1 MTTKATLLSIRAALP
16 YNTGPIFSGFKAGTN
31 AYMTILALGV
41 NHKTASVE
49 VREKVAFQPDELE
62 LALQSLTQ
70 LGHVSESVIVST
82 CNRTELYCH
91 LEDDDLTPII
101 EWLAHFHQVP
111 ADELTQ
117 YVYQHADDQAVSH
130 LMSVAAGLD
139 SLVLGEPQI
148 LGQVK
153 QAYQQARQAGTV
165 GTIFERLFQSTF
177 AIAKDVRTHTEVG
190 QNAVSVAFAAV
201 NLAKHIFSN
210 LHKSR
215 VLLVG
220 AGETAE
226 LVARHLSDQ
235 GVARIQIANRTRER
249 GEALAQAVGG
259 EAHALTELHALLP
272 EADIVISSTASPLPI
287 IGKGL
292 VESAVKKRRHQ
303 PMLLIDLAVP
313 RDIEEQVGDLDDV
326 YLYTVDDLQSIVSAN
341 RKQRETEAATARDMI
356 TAQAEVFGDWMR
368 SLNSVD
374 LLRRYRESNQ
384 AAVQQPVERALAAL
398 AAGKAADEVVREL
411 SQRLTNTL
419 MHQPT
424 RAIQEAGRRG
434 DMTAL
439 AAYQKL
445 IK

>member
-1 MTTKATLLSIRAALP
+1 
-16 YNTGPIFSGFKAGTN
+16 
-31 AYMTILALGV
+31 MTILALGV

-49 VREKVAFQPDELE
+49 VREKVAFQPEELE
-62 LALQSLTQ
+62 MALQSLTQ

-91 LEDDDLTPII
+91 LEDDDLTPVI
-101 EWLAHFHQVP
+101 EWLAAFHQLP
-111 ADELTQ
+111 ADELSQ
-117 YVYQHADDQAVSH
+117 YLYQHADVGAINH
-130 LMSVAAGLD
+130 LMSVASGLD

-153 QAYQQARQAGTV
+153 QAFQQAREAGTV

-177 AIAKDVRTHTEVG
+177 SVAKDVRTNTEVG

-201 NLAKHIFSN
+201 NLAKHIFSS
-210 LHKSR
+210 LSKAR

-226 LVARHLSDQ
+226 LAARHLSEQ
-235 GVARIQIANRTRER
+235 GVARIQIANRTRSR
-249 GEALAQAVGG
+249 GEALAKAVGG
-259 EAHALTELHALLP
+259 EAHSLTDLHELLP
-272 EADIVISSTASPLPI
+272 QADIVISSTASPLPI

-292 VESAVKKRRHQ
+292 IESAIKKRRHQ

-313 RDIEEQVGDLDDV
+313 RDIEEQVSELDDV
-326 YLYTVDDLQSIVSAN
+326 YLYTVDDLQNIVSEN
-341 RKQRETEAATARDMI
+341 RAQRETQADVARDMI
-356 TAQAEVFGDWMR
+356 GLQAQGFNEWLR

-374 LLRRYRESNQ
+374 LLRRYRSGNE
-384 AAVQQPVERALAAL
+384 ALKQQPLERALNAL
-398 AAGKAADEVVREL
+398 AAGKPADEVVQEL
-411 SQRLTNTL
+411 ANRLTNTL
-419 MHQPT
+419 MHEPT
-424 RAIQEAGRRG
+424 RAIQDAGRRG
-434 DMTAL
+434 DLTAL

>member
-1 MTTKATLLSIRAALP
+1 
-16 YNTGPIFSGFKAGTN
+16 
-31 AYMTILALGV
+31 MTILALGV

-49 VREKVAFQPDELE
+49 VREKIAFQPDELE

-70 LGHVSESVIVST
+70 LGQVSESVIVST

-111 ADELTQ
+111 ATELTQ
-117 YVYQHADDQAVSH
+117 YIYQHADDQAVSH

-201 NLAKHIFSN
+201 NLAKHIFSD

-226 LVARHLSDQ
+226 LVAKHLSEQ

-259 EAHALTELHALLP
+259 EAHALTELHTLLP

-292 VESAVKKRRHQ
+292 VESAIKKRRHQ

-341 RKQRETEAATARDMI
+341 RKQRETEAATAREMI
-356 TAQAEVFGDWMR
+356 TAQAEIFGDWMR

-384 AAVQQPVERALAAL
+384 AAAQQPIERALAAL

>member
-1 MTTKATLLSIRAALP
+1 
-16 YNTGPIFSGFKAGTN
+16 
-31 AYMTILALGV
+31 MTIVALGV
-41 NHKTASVE
+41 NHKTATVE
-49 VREKVAFQPDELE
+49 VREKVAFATEQLE

-91 LEDDDLTPII
+91 LEGENAEPVID
-101 EWLAHFHQVP
+101 WLAQFHQVS
-111 ADELTQ
+111 ADDLRQ
-117 YVYQHADDQAVSH
+117 YIYQHAGEHAVNH
-130 LMSVAAGLD
+130 LMAVASGLD

-153 QAYQQARQAGTV
+153 QAYQQARDAGAI

-177 AIAKDVRTHTEVG
+177 AVAKDVRTYTEVG

-201 NLAKHIFSN
+201 NLAKHIFSSLN
-210 LHKSR
+210 KAS

-226 LVARHLSDQ
+226 LAARHLAEQ
-235 GVARIQIANRTRER
+235 GVASIQIANRTRAR

-259 EAHALTELHALLP
+259 QAYSLSDLQQLLP
-272 EADIVISSTASPLPI
+272 QADIVISSTASPLPI

-292 VESAVKKRRHQ
+292 VESAVKKRRHR

-313 RDIEEQVGDLDDV
+313 RDIEEQVGELDDV

-341 RKQRETEAATARDMI
+341 RKQRETEAAAAREMI
-356 TAQAEVFGDWMR
+356 AQQAYQFGEWLR

-374 LLRRYRESNQ
+374 LLRKYRDTQQELAEQ
-384 AAVQQPVERALAAL
+384 ALQRARNAL
-398 AAGKAADEVVREL
+398 AAGKPADEVVEEL
-411 SQRLTNTL
+411 GKRLTNTL
-419 MHQPT
+419 LHAPT
-424 RAIQEAGRRG
+424 LAIQDAGRRG
-434 DMTAL
+434 DNTAL

-445 IK
+445 IKS

>member
-1 MTTKATLLSIRAALP
+1 M
-16 YNTGPIFSGFKAGTN
+16 
-31 AYMTILALGV
+31 
-41 NHKTASVE
+41 
-49 VREKVAFQPDELE
+49 
-62 LALQSLTQ
+62 
-70 LGHVSESVIVST
+70 SESVIVST

-91 LEDDDLTPII
+91 LEQADLEPVVQ
-101 EWLAHFHQVP
+101 WLADFHQVP
-111 ADELTQ
+111 AAELQQ
-117 YVYQHADDQAVSH
+117 YLYQLADTEAVDH
-130 LMSVAAGLD
+130 LMAVASGLD

-153 QAYQQARQAGTV
+153 QAYQQAKEAGTV

-201 NLAKHIFSN
+201 NLAKHIFSS
-210 LHKSR
+210 LKDAT

-226 LVARHLSDQ
+226 LAARHLSEQ
-235 GVARIQIANRTRER
+235 GVKRMLIANRTRAR
-249 GEALAQAVGG
+249 GEALAQLVGG
-259 EAHALTELHALLP
+259 EAHSLSDLQYLLP
-272 EADIVISSTASPLPI
+272 QADIVISSTASPLPI

-313 RDIEEQVGDLDDV
+313 RDVEEQVGDLDDV
-326 YLYTVDDLQSIVSAN
+326 FLYTVDDLQSIVSAN
-341 RKQRETEAATARDMI
+341 RKQRENEAEAARAMI
-356 TAQAEVFGDWMR
+356 ASQAEAFNAWMR

-374 LLRRYRESNQ
+374 LLKRYRETHQQLAEQ
-384 AAVQQPVERALAAL
+384 ALQRALQGL
-398 AAGKAADEVVREL
+398 NSGKDPQDLLIEL
-411 SQRLTNTL
+411 TNRLSNTL
-419 MHQPT
+419 MHTPT

-434 DMTAL
+434 DLTAL

-445 IK
+445 IKE

>member
-1 MTTKATLLSIRAALP
+1 
-16 YNTGPIFSGFKAGTN
+16 
-31 AYMTILALGV
+31 MTILALGV

-49 VREKVAFQPDELE
+49 VREKVAFQPDDLE

-91 LEDDDLTPII
+91 LEDDDLTPVI
-101 EWLAHFHQVP
+101 EWLAQFHQLP
-111 ADELTQ
+111 AGELNQ
-117 YVYQHADDQAVSH
+117 YVYQHADDSAVNH
-130 LMSVAAGLD
+130 LMSVASGLD

-177 AIAKDVRTHTEVG
+177 AVAKDVRTHTEVG

-201 NLAKHIFSN
+201 NLAKHIFSS
-210 LHKSR
+210 LKTSR

-226 LVARHLSDQ
+226 LVARHLSEQ

-259 EAHALTELHALLP
+259 EAHALTELHTLLP
-272 EADIVISSTASPLPI
+272 QADIVISSTASPLPI

-292 VESAVKKRRHQ
+292 VESAIKKRRHQ

-341 RKQRETEAATARDMI
+341 RKQRETEAETARDMI
-356 TAQAEVFGDWMR
+356 TKQAQIFSDWMR

-374 LLRRYRESNQ
+374 LLRRYRQSSQ
-384 AAVQQPVERALAAL
+384 DAAQQPVERALAAL

>member
-1 MTTKATLLSIRAALP
+1 MQKSAS
-16 YNTGPIFSGFKAGTN
+16 NHSS
-31 AYMTILALGV
+31 MTILALGV

-49 VREKVAFQPDELE
+49 VREKVAFAPDELE
-62 LALQSLTQ
+62 MALQSLTQ

-91 LEDDDLTPII
+91 LEEADLTPVI
-101 EWLAHFHQVP
+101 EWLANFHQVP
-111 ADELTQ
+111 AAELSQ
-117 YVYQHADDQAVSH
+117 YLYQHADEQAVNH

-153 QAYQQARQAGTV
+153 QAFQQAKEAGTV

-177 AIAKDVRTHTEVG
+177 SVAKDVRTHTEVG

-210 LHKSR
+210 LSSAK

-226 LVARHLSDQ
+226 LAARHLSEQ
-235 GVARIQIANRTRER
+235 GVAQMMIANRTRAR
-249 GEALAQAVGG
+249 GEALANAVGG
-259 EAHALTELHALLP
+259 EAHSLSDLHYLLP
-272 EADIVISSTASPLPI
+272 QADIVISSTASPLPI

-292 VESAVKKRRHQ
+292 VEKAVKARRHR

-313 RDIEEQVGDLDDV
+313 RDIEEQVGELDDV
-326 YLYTVDDLQSIVSAN
+326 FLYTVDDLQSIVSTN
-341 RKQRETEAATARDMI
+341 RKQRETEAETARLMI
-356 TAQAEVFGDWMR
+356 AKQAQSFAAWLR

-374 LLRRYRESNQ
+374 LLRRYRESHQ
-384 AAVQQPVERALAAL
+384 AASELAVQRALNGL
-398 AAGKAADEVVREL
+398 AAGKSAEEIVSEL
-411 SQRLTNTL
+411 ANRLTNTM
-419 MHQPT
+419 MHTPT

-434 DMTAL
+434 DLTAL

-445 IK
+445 IKD

>member
-1 MTTKATLLSIRAALP
+1 
-16 YNTGPIFSGFKAGTN
+16 
-31 AYMTILALGV
+31 MTILALGV

-49 VREKVAFQPDELE
+49 VREKVAFQPEELE
-62 LALQSLTQ
+62 MALQSLTQ

-91 LEDDDLTPII
+91 LEEDDLTPVI
-101 EWLAHFHQVP
+101 EWFAAFHQLP
-111 ADELTQ
+111 ADELSQ
-117 YVYQHADDQAVSH
+117 YLYQHADVGAINH
-130 LMSVAAGLD
+130 LMSVASGLD

-153 QAYQQARQAGTV
+153 QAFQQAREAGTV

-177 AIAKDVRTHTEVG
+177 SVAKDVRTNTEVG

-201 NLAKHIFSN
+201 NLAKHIFSS
-210 LHKSR
+210 LSKAR

-226 LVARHLSDQ
+226 LVARHLSEQ
-235 GVARIQIANRTRER
+235 GVARIQIANRTRSR
-249 GEALAQAVGG
+249 GEALAKAVGG
-259 EAHALTELHALLP
+259 EAHSLTDLHELLP
-272 EADIVISSTASPLPI
+272 QADIVISSTASPLPI

-292 VESAVKKRRHQ
+292 IESAIKKRRHQ

-313 RDIEEQVGDLDDV
+313 RDIEEQVSELDDV
-326 YLYTVDDLQSIVSAN
+326 YLYTVDDLQSIVSEN
-341 RKQRETEAATARDMI
+341 RAQRETQADVARDMI
-356 TAQAEVFGDWMR
+356 SLQAQAFNEWLR

-374 LLRRYRESNQ
+374 LLRRYRSGNE
-384 AAVQQPVERALAAL
+384 ALMQQPLDRALNAL
-398 AAGKAADEVVREL
+398 AAGKPANEVVQEL
-411 SQRLTNTL
+411 ANRLTNTL
-419 MHQPT
+419 MHEPT
-424 RAIQEAGRRG
+424 RAIQDAGRRG
-434 DMTAL
+434 DLTAL

>member
-1 MTTKATLLSIRAALP
+1 
-16 YNTGPIFSGFKAGTN
+16 
-31 AYMTILALGV
+31 MTILALGV

-49 VREKVAFQPDELE
+49 VREKVAFAAEQLE

-91 LEDDDLTPII
+91 LEQDDLTPVI
-101 EWLAHFHQVP
+101 EWLAAFHQIPV
-111 ADELTQ
+111 DELSQ
-117 YVYQHADDQAVSH
+117 YIYQHADEQAVSH

-153 QAYQQARQAGTV
+153 QAYQQAKEAGTV

-201 NLAKHIFSN
+201 NLAKHIFSS
-210 LHKSR
+210 LDKAT

-226 LVARHLSDQ
+226 LAARHLSEQ
-235 GVARIQIANRTRER
+235 GVAKMLIANRTRSR
-249 GEALAQAVGG
+249 GEALAAAVGG
-259 EAHALTELHALLP
+259 EAHSLSDLHHLLP
-272 EADIVISSTASPLPI
+272 QADIVISSTASPLPI
-287 IGKGL
+287 VGKGL
-292 VESAVKKRRHQ
+292 VESAVKKRRHR

-326 YLYTVDDLQSIVSAN
+326 FLYTVDDLQSIVSAN
-341 RKQRETEAATARDMI
+341 RKQRETEAAAAMGMVEQ
-356 TAQAEVFGDWMR
+356 QAAAFSAWLR

-374 LLRRYRESNQ
+374 LLRRYRQTQQELAEQ
-384 AAVQQPVERALAAL
+384 ARQRAATSL
-398 AAGKAADEVVREL
+398 AAGKDPQDVIDEL
-411 SQRLTNTL
+411 CKRLTNTL
-419 MHQPT
+419 MHTPT
-424 RAIQEAGRRG
+424 LAIQDAGRRG
-434 DMTAL
+434 DLTAL

-445 IK
+445 IKD

>member
-1 MTTKATLLSIRAALP
+1 
-16 YNTGPIFSGFKAGTN
+16 
-31 AYMTILALGV
+31 MTILALGV

-49 VREKVAFQPDELE
+49 VREKVAFSPDELE
-62 LALQSLTQ
+62 MALQSLTQ

-91 LEDDDLTPII
+91 LEAADLEPVIQ
-101 EWLAHFHQVP
+101 WLADFHQLS
-111 ADELTQ
+111 AAELGQ
-117 YVYQHADDQAVSH
+117 YLYQHADEHAVDH

-153 QAYQQARQAGTV
+153 QAYQQAKEAGTV
-165 GTIFERLFQSTF
+165 GSIFDRLFQSTF
-177 AIAKDVRTHTEVG
+177 AVAKDVRTHTEVG

-201 NLAKHIFSN
+201 NLAKHIFSS
-210 LHKSR
+210 LDKAT

-226 LVARHLSDQ
+226 LAARHLSEQ
-235 GVARIQIANRTRER
+235 GVKRMLIANRTRAR
-249 GEALAQAVGG
+249 GEDLAKRVAG
-259 EAHALTELHALLP
+259 EAHSLSDLQHLLP
-272 EADIVISSTASPLPI
+272 QADIVISSTASPLPI
-287 IGKGL
+287 VGKGL

-313 RDIEEQVGDLDDV
+313 RDIEEQVGELDDV
-326 YLYTVDDLQSIVSAN
+326 FLYTVDDLQSIVSAN
-341 RKQRETEAATARDMI
+341 RKQRETEAEVAREMI
-356 TAQAEVFGDWMR
+356 KQQARSFSDWLR

-374 LLRRYRESNQ
+374 ILKRYREANQQ
-384 AAVQQPVERALAAL
+384 AAEQSLQRALTAL
-398 AAGKAADEVVREL
+398 NAGKDPADVVVE
-411 SQRLTNTL
+411 LTNKLSNTM
-419 MHQPT
+419 MHAPT

-434 DMTAL
+434 DLTAL

-445 IK
+445 IKD

>member
-1 MTTKATLLSIRAALP
+1 MKKSVSDP
-16 YNTGPIFSGFKAGTN
+16 SS
-31 AYMTILALGV
+31 MTILALGV

-49 VREKVAFQPDELE
+49 VREKVAFAADKLE

-91 LEDDDLTPII
+91 LEQADLEPVVQ
-101 EWLAHFHQVP
+101 WLADFHQVP
-111 ADELTQ
+111 AAELQQ
-117 YVYQHADDQAVSH
+117 YLYQLADTEAVDH
-130 LMSVAAGLD
+130 LMAVASGLD

-153 QAYQQARQAGTV
+153 QAYQQAKEAGTV

-201 NLAKHIFSN
+201 NLAKHIFSS
-210 LHKSR
+210 LKDAT

-226 LVARHLSDQ
+226 LAARHLSEQ
-235 GVARIQIANRTRER
+235 GVKRMLIANRTRAR
-249 GEALAQAVGG
+249 GEALAQLVGG
-259 EAHALTELHALLP
+259 EAHSLSDLQYLLP
-272 EADIVISSTASPLPI
+272 QADIVISSTASPLPI

-313 RDIEEQVGDLDDV
+313 RDVEEQVGDLDDV
-326 YLYTVDDLQSIVSAN
+326 FLYTVDDLQSIVSAN
-341 RKQRETEAATARDMI
+341 RKQRENEAEAARAMI
-356 TAQAEVFGDWMR
+356 ASQAEAFNAWMR

-374 LLRRYRESNQ
+374 LLKRYRETHQQLAEQ
-384 AAVQQPVERALAAL
+384 ALQRALQGL
-398 AAGKAADEVVREL
+398 NSGKDPQDLLIEL
-411 SQRLTNTL
+411 TNRLSNTL
-419 MHQPT
+419 MHTPT

-434 DMTAL
+434 DLTAL

-445 IK
+445 IKE

>member
-1 MTTKATLLSIRAALP
+1 MKKSVSDP
-16 YNTGPIFSGFKAGTN
+16 SS
-31 AYMTILALGV
+31 MTILALGV

-49 VREKVAFQPDELE
+49 VREKVAFAADKLE

-91 LEDDDLTPII
+91 LEQADLEPVVQ
-101 EWLAHFHQVP
+101 WLADFHQVP
-111 ADELTQ
+111 AAELQQ
-117 YVYQHADDQAVSH
+117 YLYQLADTEAVDH
-130 LMSVAAGLD
+130 LMAVASGLD

-153 QAYQQARQAGTV
+153 QAYQQAKEAGTV

-201 NLAKHIFSN
+201 NLAKHIFFS
-210 LHKSR
+210 LKDAT

-226 LVARHLSDQ
+226 LAARHLSEQ
-235 GVARIQIANRTRER
+235 GVKRMLIANRTRAR
-249 GEALAQAVGG
+249 GEALAQLVGG
-259 EAHALTELHALLP
+259 EAHSLSDLQYLLP
-272 EADIVISSTASPLPI
+272 QADIVISSTASPLPI

-313 RDIEEQVGDLDDV
+313 RDVEEQVGDLDDV
-326 YLYTVDDLQSIVSAN
+326 FLYTVDDLQSIVSAN
-341 RKQRETEAATARDMI
+341 RKQRENEAEAARAMI
-356 TAQAEVFGDWMR
+356 ASQAEAFNAWMR

-374 LLRRYRESNQ
+374 LLKRYRETHQQLAEQ
-384 AAVQQPVERALAAL
+384 ALQRALQGL
-398 AAGKAADEVVREL
+398 NSGKDPQDLLIEL
-411 SQRLTNTL
+411 TNRLSNTL
-419 MHQPT
+419 MHTPT

-434 DMTAL
+434 DLTAL

-445 IK
+445 IKE

>member
-1 MTTKATLLSIRAALP
+1 
-16 YNTGPIFSGFKAGTN
+16 
-31 AYMTILALGV
+31 MTILALGV

-49 VREKVAFQPDELE
+49 VREKVAFAAEQLE

-91 LEDDDLTPII
+91 LEQDDLTPVI
-101 EWLAHFHQVP
+101 EWLAAFHQIPV
-111 ADELTQ
+111 DELSQ
-117 YVYQHADDQAVSH
+117 YIYQHADEQAVSH

-153 QAYQQARQAGTV
+153 QAYQQAKEAGTV

-201 NLAKHIFSN
+201 NLAKHIFSS
-210 LHKSR
+210 LDKAT

-226 LVARHLSDQ
+226 LAARHLSEQ
-235 GVARIQIANRTRER
+235 GVAKMLIANRTRSR
-249 GEALAQAVGG
+249 GEALAAAVGG
-259 EAHALTELHALLP
+259 EAHSLSDLHHLLP
-272 EADIVISSTASPLPI
+272 QADIVISSTASPLPI
-287 IGKGL
+287 VGKGL
-292 VESAVKKRRHQ
+292 VESAVKKRRHR

-326 YLYTVDDLQSIVSAN
+326 FLYTVDDLQSIVSAN
-341 RKQRETEAATARDMI
+341 RKQRETEAAAAMGMVEQ
-356 TAQAEVFGDWMR
+356 QAAAFSAWLR

-374 LLRRYRESNQ
+374 LLRRYRQTQQELAEQ
-384 AAVQQPVERALAAL
+384 ARQRAATSL
-398 AAGKAADEVVREL
+398 AAGKDPQHVIDEL
-411 SQRLTNTL
+411 CKRLTNTL
-419 MHQPT
+419 MHTPT
-424 RAIQEAGRRG
+424 LAIQDAGRRG
-434 DMTAL
+434 DLTAL

-445 IK
+445 IKD

>member
-1 MTTKATLLSIRAALP
+1 
-16 YNTGPIFSGFKAGTN
+16 
-31 AYMTILALGV
+31 MTILALGV

-49 VREKVAFQPDELE
+49 VREKVAFQPDDLE

-101 EWLAHFHQVP
+101 EWLAQFHQLP
-111 ADELTQ
+111 PGELSQ
-117 YVYQHADDQAVSH
+117 YIYQHADDSAVNH
-130 LMSVAAGLD
+130 LMSVASGLD

-177 AIAKDVRTHTEVG
+177 AVAKDVRTHTEVG

-210 LHKSR
+210 LKTSR

-226 LVARHLSDQ
+226 LVARHLSEQ

-259 EAHALTELHALLP
+259 EAHALTELHTLLP
-272 EADIVISSTASPLPI
+272 QADIVISSTASPLPI

-292 VESAVKKRRHQ
+292 VESAIKKRRHQ

-341 RKQRETEAATARDMI
+341 RKQRESEAETARDMI
-356 TAQAEVFGDWMR
+356 TEQAQIFSDWMR

-374 LLRRYRESNQ
+374 LLRRYRQSNQ
-384 AAVQQPVERALAAL
+384 EAAQQPVERALAAL

>member
-1 MTTKATLLSIRAALP
+1 
-16 YNTGPIFSGFKAGTN
+16 
-31 AYMTILALGV
+31 MTILALGV

-49 VREKVAFQPDELE
+49 VREKVAFQPEELE

-70 LGHVSESVIVST
+70 LGQVSESVIVST

-111 ADELTQ
+111 ASELTH
-117 YVYQHADDQAVSH
+117 YIYQHADDAAVSH

-177 AIAKDVRTHTEVG
+177 AIAKDVRTQTEVG

-226 LVARHLSDQ
+226 LVAKHLSEQ

-259 EAHALTELHALLP
+259 EAHGLTELHQLLP

-292 VESAVKKRRHQ
+292 VESAIKKRRHQ

-341 RKQRETEAATARDMI
+341 RKQRETEAATAREMI
-356 TAQAEVFGDWMR
+356 SEQAQVFADWMR

-374 LLRRYRESNQ
+374 LLRRYRQSSQE
-384 AAVQQPVERALAAL
+384 AAQQPVERALAAL

-424 RAIQEAGRRG
+424 RAIQDAGRRG

>member
-1 MTTKATLLSIRAALP
+1 
-16 YNTGPIFSGFKAGTN
+16 
-31 AYMTILALGV
+31 MTILALGV

-49 VREKVAFQPDELE
+49 VREKVAFAADKLE

-91 LEDDDLTPII
+91 LEQADLEPVVQ
-101 EWLAHFHQVP
+101 WLADFHQVP
-111 ADELTQ
+111 AAELQQ
-117 YVYQHADDQAVSH
+117 YLYQLADTEAVDH
-130 LMSVAAGLD
+130 LMAVASGLD

-153 QAYQQARQAGTV
+153 QAYQQAKEAGTV

-201 NLAKHIFSN
+201 NLAKHIFSS
-210 LHKSR
+210 LKDAT

-226 LVARHLSDQ
+226 LAARHLSEQ
-235 GVARIQIANRTRER
+235 GVKRMLIANRTRAR
-249 GEALAQAVGG
+249 GEALAQLVGG
-259 EAHALTELHALLP
+259 EAHSLSDLQYLLP
-272 EADIVISSTASPLPI
+272 QADIVISSTASPLPI

-313 RDIEEQVGDLDDV
+313 RDVEEQVGDLDDV
-326 YLYTVDDLQSIVSAN
+326 FLYTVDDLQSIVSAN
-341 RKQRETEAATARDMI
+341 RKQRENEAEAARAMI
-356 TAQAEVFGDWMR
+356 ASQAEAFNAWMR

-374 LLRRYRESNQ
+374 LLKRYRETHQQLAEQ
-384 AAVQQPVERALAAL
+384 ALQRALQGL
-398 AAGKAADEVVREL
+398 NSGKDPQDLLIEL
-411 SQRLTNTL
+411 TNRLSNTL
-419 MHQPT
+419 MHTPT

-434 DMTAL
+434 DLTAL

-445 IK
+445 IKE